1 MAEFAWLLV
10 GLLIGTCLGVS
21 CICCLQINRSNHY
34 EQEIRRLKA
43 ELALKSS
50 QNPNK

>member
-34 EQEIRRLKA
+34 EQEIRRLRA
-43 ELALKSS
+43 ELERKSS
-50 QNPNK
+50 KAQNK